1 MRPNEE
7 ALIAELRA
15 ALDAEKEPRAAL
27 AAARLRYNSARRE
40 LAAAQKAALAA
51 DRRLIAAI
59 RAMDAVGLDPS
70 SALSTP
76 R

>member
-1 MRPNEE
+1 MTQSPE

-40 LAAAQKAALAA
+40 LAVAQKVARAA
-51 DRRLIAAI
+51 DLRLIAAI
-59 RAMDAVGLDPS
+59 RAMDAAGLDPS
-70 SALSTP
+70 SALSASP
-76 R
+76 